1 MMKALPSSRW
11 SWGMLFSRIVLFI
24 LIQALFALGFVL
36 AGSSNAWERSAN
48 WWPLVVSIANLI
60 CVFLLVKLYKKDGK
74 RYWDIFR
81 FNKKTVKKDLLAL
94 LGVLVV
100 VAPVSFLPNIL
111 LAKFLFGDAQV
122 ALGLL
127 VRPLPL
133 WATLAGFILFPVT
146 QGLAE
151 IALYFAYVMPAF
163 ESGGMK
169 PWLALS
175 LPSLI
180 LGFQH
185 IGVPFLFNGRFLL
198 WRAFMFL
205 PFAFLLG
212 IVLRWRPRLLPYLA
226 IVHVLMDLSVGVML
240 LPLAY

>member
-1 MMKALPSSRW
+1 MKALPASRW
-11 SWGMLFSRIVLFI
+11 SWSMLFSRITLFI
-24 LIQALFALGFVL
+24 LFQALFALGFAL
-36 AGSSNAWERSAN
+36 AGSSKAWEDSAN
-48 WWPLVVSIANLI
+48 WWPLFVTLANLVCI
-60 CVFLLVKLYKKDGK
+60 FLLVKLYEKDGR

-81 FNKKTVKKDLLAL
+81 FDKATVKKDLLTL
-94 LGVLVV
+94 LGILLI

-111 LAKFLFGDAQV
+111 LAKLLFGDPLL
-122 ALGLL
+122 ALDLL
-127 VRPLPL
+127 VRPLPF
-133 WATLAGFILFPVT
+133 WAAIAGFILFPVT

-151 IALYFAYVMPAF
+151 IALYFSFVMPAF
-163 ESGGMK
+163 ESRGMK

-175 LPSLI
+175 LSSLV

-185 IGVPFLFNGRFLL
+185 IGVPFLFNGRYLI
-198 WRAFMFL
+198 WRGFMFL

-212 IVLRWRPRLLPYLA
+212 IVLHWRPRLLPYLA